1 MNLLEFMKQC
11 EEGEEIIVFDKDY
24 EIEIYFYGGK
34 YTDKVDNWEK
44 SMNKIAECLT
54 VIEELTD
61 RDRLTVVVNLS
72 EILEK
77 SLESGTMDELFYS
90 KNIDVVMSEMDII
103 LAGNVS
109 EKWLADFAESLQ
121 AGIVK

>member
-1 MNLLEFMKQC
+1 MNLLEFIKQC

-24 EIEIYFYGGK
+24 DIEIYFYGGK

-61 RDRLTVVVNLS
+61 RDHLTVVVNLS

-77 SLESGTMDELFYS
+77 SLESGKMYELFYS

>member
-24 EIEIYFYGGK
+24 DIEIYFYGGK

-61 RDRLTVVVNLS
+61 RDHLTVVVNLS

-77 SLESGTMDELFYS
+77 SLESGKMDELFYS

>member
-24 EIEIYFYGGK
+24 DIEIYFYGEK
-34 YTDKVDNWEK
+34 YTDKVANWEK

-61 RDRLTVVVNLS
+61 RYRLTVVVNLS